1 MAHSKRLQSIPGST
15 QALCVTDSSDPS
27 ERRATEVVE
36 AGVKADATT
45 TAVLDAVRNG
55 DAAVF
60 AALAERYRR
69 PLLAHCYRMIGSID
83 DAEDLVQET
92 LLRAWRGREG
102 FEGRSLFRTWL
113 YRIATNVCL
122 NALERAPRRVMPH
135 DVAPPVK
142 PGFNPS
148 DARETPAW
156 APEIPWLQPCPD
168 HLLEP
173 DAPNETDP
181 HAMTV
186 SREGIELAFLA
197 ALQHLPPR
205 SRAILIL
212 REVLGWSAKETATLL
227 EMTVPSVNAA
237 LQRARETMRARR
249 PSGRQGTAPPAAT
262 TVTADERAVLKRF
275 MQAWERADVEALT
288 ALLREDARWSM
299 PPAPL
304 WFDGRDAIAGLLRVF
319 PPSRLGDVRMVATIA
334 NRQPSAIGYLRA
346 HGQSEFRLTGLNVLR
361 IENGEIAEITTFSPA
376 LLSAFH
382 LPPTL

>member
-1 MAHSKRLQSIPGST
+1 VTGSP
-15 QALCVTDSSDPS
+15 DPS

-36 AGVKADATT
+36 AGVKADPT
-45 TAVLDAVRNG
+45 TAAVVDAIRSG

-69 PLLAHCYRMIGSID
+69 PLLVHCYRMIGSID

-102 FEGRSLFRTWL
+102 FEERSLFRTWL

-122 NALERAPRRVMPH
+122 NTLERAPRRVMPH

-156 APEIPWLQPCPD
+156 EPEIPWLQPCPD

-173 DAPNETDP
+173 AAPNEADP

-212 REVLGWSAKETATLL
+212 REVLGWSAKETAMLL
-227 EMTVPSVNAA
+227 AMTVPSVNAA
-237 LQRARETMRARR
+237 LQRARETVRARR
-249 PSGRQGTAPPAAT
+249 PSGRQGTAPRATT

-288 ALLREDARWSM
+288 ALLRDDARWSM

-376 LLSAFH
+376 LLSAFD

>member
-1 MAHSKRLQSIPGST
+1 MRLQSIPGST
-15 QALCVTDSSDPS
+15 QAVCVTDSPDPS
-27 ERRATEVVE
+27 ERRATGFVE
-36 AGVKADATT
+36 TDATGA
-45 TAVLDAVRNG
+45 AVLEAVRSG
-55 DAAVF
+55 DEAAF

-69 PLLAHCYRMIGSID
+69 PLLAHCYRMLGSID
-83 DAEDLVQET
+83 DAEDTVQET

-122 NALERAPRRVMPH
+122 NALERAPRRVMPQ

-148 DARETPAW
+148 DARDSPAW

-173 DAPNETDP
+173 AASNETDP

-249 PSGRQGTAPPAAT
+249 ASGGQGTAAPPATT
-262 TVTADERAVLKRF
+262 TVTADEHAVLQRF

-304 WFDGRDAIAGLLRVF
+304 WFDGRDAIAGLLSLF
-319 PPSRLGDVRMVATIA
+319 PPSRLGDIRMVATTA

-346 HGQSEFRLTGLNVLR
+346 HGQQEFRLTGLNVLR

>member
-1 MAHSKRLQSIPGST
+1 
-15 QALCVTDSSDPS
+15 
-27 ERRATEVVE
+27 
-36 AGVKADATT
+36 
-45 TAVLDAVRNG
+45 VLDAVRSG
-55 DAAVF
+55 DEAAF
-60 AALAERYRR
+60 AVLAERYRR
-69 PLLAHCYRMIGSID
+69 PLLAHCYRMLGSID

-142 PGFNPS
+142 PGFNPG
-148 DARETPAW
+148 DARDTPAW
-156 APEIPWLQPCPD
+156 APEMPWLQPCPD
-168 HLLEP
+168 HLLEAAASN
-173 DAPNETDP
+173 DTDP

-249 PSGRQGTAPPAAT
+249 PSGGQVTAPSA
-262 TVTADERAVLKRF
+262 TVTADEHDVLNRF

-304 WFDGRDAIAGLLRVF
+304 WFDGRDAIAGLLSLF
-319 PPSRLGDVRMVATIA
+319 PPSRLGDIRMVATTA

-346 HGQSEFRLTGLNVLR
+346 HGQPEFRLTGLNVLR
-361 IENGEIAEITTFSPA
+361 IENGEIAEITTFSPP

-382 LPPTL
+382 FPPTL